1 MFKKVLNKI
10 NDLIGLVYDFL
21 YNKYIYS
28 KENIILREEKKIIKE
43 FKISRKDSLIILN
56 KVLEKTHGREFDEK
70 NDSGH
75 WLLSAAISQSI
86 NINRILEIGTYTGE
100 FTAILSKLFLDSEII
115 TIDLPENDPILRNSY
130 NRDNNDL
137 YDDFKK
143 EQNKNIDKSGNVNLL
158 LTNSLFLNDKVNG
171 KFDLIWVDGGHNYP
185 EIAWDLCNSY
195 NLLND
200 GGILMCDDI
209 IKMEKDFA
217 KRFVST
223 DSYRVLDYLNQRV
236 NNSVLYFLKRLDGKR
251 YARLKNRKYIALLKN
266 NNF

>member
-100 FTAILSKLFLDSEII
+100 FTAILSKLFPESEIV
-115 TIDLPENDPILRNSY
+115 TIDLPEYDPILRNSY

-137 YDDFKK
+137 YNDFKTA
-143 EQNKNIDKSGNVNLL
+143 QNYNIDKSNNVNLL

-209 IKMEKDFA
+209 IKMEKNFA
-217 KRFVST
+217 RGFVST
-223 DSYRVLDYLNQRV
+223 DSYRVLEYINQRI
-236 NNSVLYFLKRLDGKR
+236 NTDITYFLKRLDGKR
-251 YARLKNRKYIALLKN
+251 YSRLINRKFVSFLKK
-266 NNF
+266 